1 MSRFMRK
8 PVMPLRWAVPL
19 IVMAAVLGG
28 CGGGGGTG
36 RGTPTPAAALP
47 AGTQQAGL
55 TPGAPPAAETPVVS
69 GNLTLQVLS
78 PQDGQTVNA
87 KEIQVQGVTSA
98 GAVVSVNDAILIA
111 GADGKFETTVTL
123 QEGPNLIE
131 IIASDDTGNEV
142 SDDLA
147 VTYEP

>member
-1 MSRFMRK
+1 MSRSMRK

-19 IVMAAVLGG
+19 IMMAAVLAG

>member
-1 MSRFMRK
+1 
-8 PVMPLRWAVPL
+8 MPLRWAVPF
-19 IVMAAVLGG
+19 IVMAAVLAG

-69 GNLTLQVLS
+69 GNLMLQVLS